1 LQLWMTADN
10 PDAMAPLN
18 KVKRNYPAY
27 FIYKSQK
34 LFF

>member
-1 LQLWMTADN
+1 MDDQLEKNMT
-10 PDAMAPLN
+10 PLN